1 MSFNPKARMSRLF
14 RQGRC
19 LDVAIDHGIA
29 NEPDFLVGLEDMRA
43 VMASLVAAGP
53 DAIQVN
59 YGQADLLA
67 GVDQPGKPALVM
79 RADVGNAYNSA
90 RHREMW
96 AVLHNPEEP
105 ILAALRLDAAAV
117 VVNLYM
123 IPDEPGIFRQ
133 CVENIGRL
141 RHACD
146 KYAMPLMIEP
156 LVMAPA
162 GQGAA
167 YASIGDVEK
176 IVPLVRLARE
186 LGADIVKADPTDRV
200 EDFHRVVQA
209 ARCPT
214 LVRGGGKGRLE
225 TVLEKTAGLMAQGA
239 SGMVYGR
246 NVYQHSNPAQ
256 VVRALM
262 AIIHQGADGPT
273 AFEIYRRG
281 QAGSGA

>member
-1 MSFNPKARMSRLF
+1 MLLTHKVRVNRLF
-14 RQGRC
+14 NHGKC

-29 NEPDFLVGLEDMRA
+29 NEPDFLVGLENIES
-43 VMASLVAAGP
+43 VMKNLIVAQP

-59 YGQADLLA
+59 YGQADLLQQVE
-67 GVDQPGKPALVM
+67 GQKPALVM
-79 RADVGNAYNSA
+79 RTDVGNAYNIA

-96 AVLHNPEEP
+96 AVLHNPDEP
-105 ILAALRLDAAAV
+105 ILAALQMDAAAV
-117 VVNLYM
+117 VVNLYL
-123 IPDEPGIFRQ
+123 IPDEPGIFKM

-141 RHACD
+141 RQACE

-167 YASIGDVEK
+167 YGSIGDVEK

-186 LGADIVKADPTDRV
+186 LGADIIKADPTENV
-200 EDFHRVVQA
+200 EDFHRVVEA

-214 LVRGGGKGRLE
+214 LVRGGGKGELDA
-225 TVLEKTAGLMAQGA
+225 VLNKSAALMAQGA

-246 NVYQHSNPAQ
+246 NVYQHDNPSR
-256 VVRALM
+256 VVKALM
-262 AIIHQGADGPT
+262 AIIHNGASGAD
-273 AFEIYRRG
+273 ALEIYQQG
-281 QAGSGA
+281 

>member
-1 MSFNPKARMSRLF
+1 MLLTHKVRVNRLF
-14 RQGRC
+14 NHSKC

-29 NEPDFLVGLEDMRA
+29 NEPDFLVGLENIES
-43 VMASLVAAGP
+43 VMKNLIVAQP

-59 YGQADLLA
+59 YGQADLLQQVE
-67 GVDQPGKPALVM
+67 GQKPALVM
-79 RADVGNAYNSA
+79 RTDVGNAYNIA

-96 AVLHNPEEP
+96 AVLHNPDEP
-105 ILAALRLDAAAV
+105 ILAALQMDAAAV
-117 VVNLYM
+117 VVNLYL
-123 IPDEPGIFRQ
+123 IPDEPGIFKM

-141 RHACD
+141 RQACE

-167 YASIGDVEK
+167 YGSIGDVEK

-186 LGADIVKADPTDRV
+186 LGADIIKADPTENV
-200 EDFHRVVQA
+200 EDFHRVVEA

-214 LVRGGGKGRLE
+214 LVRGGGKGELDA
-225 TVLEKTAGLMAQGA
+225 VLNKSAALMAQGA

-246 NVYQHSNPAQ
+246 NVYQHDNPSR
-256 VVRALM
+256 VVKALM
-262 AIIHQGADGPT
+262 AIIHNGASGAD
-273 AFEIYRRG
+273 ALEIYQQG
-281 QAGSGA
+281 

>member
-1 MSFNPKARMSRLF
+1 
-14 RQGRC
+14 
-19 LDVAIDHGIA
+19 
-29 NEPDFLVGLEDMRA
+29 MRT
-43 VMASLVAAGP
+43 
-53 DAIQVN
+53 
-59 YGQADLLA
+59 
-67 GVDQPGKPALVM
+67 
-79 RADVGNAYNSA
+79 DVGNAYNSA

-96 AVLHNPEEP
+96 AVLHNPEAP
-105 ILAALRLDAAAV
+105 ILAALQMDAAAV

-146 KYAMPLMIEP
+146 QYAMPLMIEP
-156 LVMAPA
+156 LVMSPA

-167 YASIGDVEK
+167 YGSLGDVEK

-186 LGADIVKADPTDRV
+186 LGADIIKADPTERV
-200 EDFHRVVQA
+200 ADFHRVVEA

-214 LVRGGGKGRLE
+214 LARRRQGELGP
-225 TVLEKTAGLMAQGA
+225 VLEKSAALMAQGA

-246 NVYQHSNPAQ
+246 NVYQHSNPSQ

-262 AIIHQGADGPT
+262 AIIHQGASGQQ
-273 AFEIYRRG
+273 ALEIYH
-281 QAGSGA
+281 QQ

>member
-1 MSFNPKARMSRLF
+1 MSVSDKVRLNRLF
-14 RQGRC
+14 KQGKC

-29 NEPDFLVGLEDMRA
+29 NEPDFLVGLEDIQSVMRN
-43 VMASLVAAGP
+43 LIAAQP

-59 YGQADLLA
+59 YGQADLLQQA
-67 GVDQPGKPALVM
+67 AAPKPALVL
-79 RADVGNAYNSA
+79 RTDVGNAYNAA

-105 ILAALRLDAAAV
+105 ILAALQMDAAAV
-117 VVNLYM
+117 VVNLYQ
-123 IPDEPGIFRQ
+123 IPDEPDIFRQ

-156 LVMAPA
+156 LVMAAA
-162 GQGAA
+162 GQGPA
-167 YASIGDVEK
+167 YGSLGDVRQ

-186 LGADIVKADPTDRV
+186 LGADIIKADPTENV
-200 EDFHRVVQA
+200 EDFHRVVEA

-214 LVRGGGKGRLE
+214 LVRGGGKGELRG
-225 TVLEKTAGLMAQGA
+225 VLEKSVALMAQGA

-246 NVYQHSNPAQ
+246 NVYQHDNPSR
-256 VVRALM
+256 VVKALM
-262 AIIHQGADGPT
+262 AIIHQGVSGAE
-273 AFEIYRRG
+273 ALEIYH
-281 QAGSGA
+281 QA

>member
-1 MSFNPKARMSRLF
+1 MFITNKVRMNRLF
-14 RQGRC
+14 NHGKC

-29 NEPDFLVGLEDMRA
+29 NEADFLQGLEDIEQ
-43 VMASLVAAGP
+43 VMNNLIQAMP

-59 YGQADLLA
+59 VGQADLLQHAA
-67 GVDQPGKPALVM
+67 GPKPALVM
-79 RADVGNAYNSA
+79 RTDVGNAYNTV

-105 ILAALRLDAAAV
+105 ILAALQMDAAAV
-117 VVNLYM
+117 VVNLYQ
-123 IPDEPGIFRQ
+123 IPDEPGIFRM

-141 RHACD
+141 RQACD

-167 YASIGDVEK
+167 YGSLGDVNK

-186 LGADIVKADPTDRV
+186 LGADIIKADPTDDPH
-200 EDFHRVVQA
+200 DFHRVVEA

-214 LVRGGGKGRLE
+214 LVRGGGKDDLGA
-225 TVLEKTAGLMAQGA
+225 VLEKSAILMAQGA

-246 NVYQHSNPAQ
+246 NVYQHGNPSR
-256 VVRALM
+256 VVKALM
-262 AIIHQGADGPT
+262 AIIHHGADGRE
-273 AFEIYRRG
+273 ALELYH
-281 QAGSGA
+281 QQ

>member
-1 MSFNPKARMSRLF
+1 MLVTNKVRMQRLF
-14 RQGRC
+14 QHGKC

-29 NEPDFLVGLEDMRA
+29 NEPDFLIGLENIEG
-43 VMASLVAAGP
+43 VMDNLIAAQP

-59 YGQADLLA
+59 YGQADLLQRVA
-67 GVDQPGKPALVM
+67 GRKPALVM
-79 RADVGNAYNSA
+79 RTDVGNAYNAA

-96 AVLHNPEEP
+96 AVLHNPDEP
-105 ILAALRLDAAAV
+105 ILAALQMDAAAV
-117 VVNLYM
+117 VVNLYL
-123 IPDEPGIFRQ
+123 IPDEPGIFRM

-141 RHACD
+141 RQACD
-146 KYAMPLMIEP
+146 RYAMPLMIEP

-167 YASIGDVEK
+167 YGSLGDVEK

-186 LGADIVKADPTDRV
+186 LGADIIKADPTERV
-200 EDFHRVVQA
+200 EDFHRVVEA

-214 LVRGGGKGRLE
+214 LVRGGGKGELGP
-225 TVLEKTAGLMAQGA
+225 VLEKSAALMAQGA

-246 NVYQHSNPAQ
+246 NVYQHSNPSQ

-262 AIIHQGADGPT
+262 AIIHQGASGQQ
-273 AFEIYRRG
+273 ALEIYH
-281 QAGSGA
+281 QQ

>member
-1 MSFNPKARMSRLF
+1 MLLTHKVRINRLL
-14 RQGRC
+14 QNGKC

-29 NEPDFLVGLEDMRA
+29 NEPDFLVGLSDIEK
-43 VMASLVAAGP
+43 VITHLVAAQP

-59 YGQADLLA
+59 FGQADLL
-67 GVDQPGKPALVM
+67 QQLPQRHKPALVL
-79 RADVGNAYNSA
+79 RTDVGNAYNAA

-105 ILAALRLDAAAV
+105 ILAALQMDAAAV

-162 GQGAA
+162 GQGMA
-167 YASIGDVEK
+167 YGSLGDVEK

-186 LGADIVKADPTDRV
+186 LGADIIKSDPTDNPQ
-200 EDFHRVVQA
+200 DFHRVVEA
-209 ARCPT
+209 ARCPL
-214 LVRGGGKGRLE
+214 LVRGGGKGE
-225 TVLEKTAGLMAQGA
+225 IGEVFNKSAALMAQGA

-246 NVYQHSNPAQ
+246 NVYQHDNPSR
-256 VVRALM
+256 VVKALM
-262 AIIHQGADGPT
+262 AIIHQGVSGSEALD
-273 AFEIYRRG
+273 IYQQG
-281 QAGSGA
+281 

>member
-1 MSFNPKARMSRLF
+1 MSVSDKVRLNRLF
-14 RQGRC
+14 KQGKC

-29 NEPDFLVGLEDMRA
+29 NEPDFLVGLEDIQSVMR
-43 VMASLVAAGP
+43 SLIAAQP

-59 YGQADLLA
+59 YGQADLLQQA
-67 GVDQPGKPALVM
+67 AAPKPALVL
-79 RADVGNAYNSA
+79 RTDVGNAYNAA

-105 ILAALRLDAAAV
+105 ILAALQMDAAAV
-117 VVNLYM
+117 VVNLYQ

-156 LVMAPA
+156 LVMAAA
-162 GQGAA
+162 GQGPA
-167 YASIGDVEK
+167 YGSLGDVRQ

-186 LGADIVKADPTDRV
+186 LGADIIKADPTENV
-200 EDFHRVVQA
+200 EDFHRVVEA

-214 LVRGGGKGRLE
+214 LVRGGGKGELRG
-225 TVLEKTAGLMAQGA
+225 VLEKSVALMAQGA

-246 NVYQHSNPAQ
+246 NVYQHDNPSR
-256 VVRALM
+256 VVKALM
-262 AIIHQGADGPT
+262 AIIHQGVSGAE
-273 AFEIYRRG
+273 ALEIYH
-281 QAGSGA
+281 QA